1 MTPALC
7 LRLTVDPVLAWLA
20 GLGVKSDDRARVM
33 LLAIGGQ
40 ESRFTERRQMG
51 NGPARG
57 WWQFEGGPMSGTAE
71 VLTGARTKELA
82 ARVCADLDVA
92 PDRLLVH
99 AALEHNDL
107 LACAFARLLL
117 LGHPAPLPGMDQ
129 PDAGWRYYVSRWHP
143 GKPHPQTWGARW
155 EAALEAVARARN
167 PT

>member
-7 LRLTVDPVLAWLA
+7 IRLTVDPVLAYLA

-40 ESRFTERRQMG
+40 ESGAFKARRQGG

-57 WWQFEGGPMSGTAE
+57 WWQFEGGPMSATAE
-71 VLTGARTKELA
+71 VLTGGATKRLA
-82 ARVCADLDVA
+82 ERVCADLQVST
-92 PDRLLVH
+92 DRATVY

-117 LGHPAPLPGMDQ
+117 WGSPKALPGVDQ
-129 PDAGWRYYVSRWHP
+129 PDAGWGYYLSRWHP
-143 GKPHPQTWGARW
+143 GKPHPETWAGHWR
-155 EAALEAVARARN
+155 EALEAVAANRL
-167 PT
+167 